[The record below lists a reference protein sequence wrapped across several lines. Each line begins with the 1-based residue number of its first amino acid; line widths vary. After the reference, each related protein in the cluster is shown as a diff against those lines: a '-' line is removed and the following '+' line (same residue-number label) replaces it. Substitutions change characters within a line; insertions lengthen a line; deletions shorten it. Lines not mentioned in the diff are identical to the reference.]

1 MLMMK
6 AKAVHVCVFFVTSVI
21 YRHTTTYTLHT
32 RISVNRR
39 VIFLKPHWQIEIKRM

>member
-21 YRHTTTYTLHT
+21 YRHTQHTHYTLE
-32 RISVNRR
+32 
-39 VIFLKPHWQIEIKRM
+39 FQ

>member
-21 YRHTTTYTLHT
+21 YRHTQHTESHISKTTLAN
-32 RISVNRR
+32 RNKKDVN
-39 VIFLKPHWQIEIKRM
+39 